1 MQEVFEAQ
9 ISELRDIRE
18 EIQELERTHVSM
30 RQQCEREV
38 SALKTQLEKKIGG
51 MMKGSNPTTAAL
63 LATGDGGNI
72 NGAELLNS
80 VIPGADSGLPH
91 AGGEDNAP
99 GGIIE
104 RELMKYSKANC
115 LTTASKAT
123 KQAKKS

>member
-9 ISELRDIRE
+9 ISELRDVRE
-18 EIQELERTHVSM
+18 HVQELERTHVSM

-38 SALKTQLEKKIGG
+38 SALTTQLEKKLGG
-51 MMKGSNPTTAAL
+51 MMKGSNTATAAL
-63 LATGDGGNI
+63 LATGDGDDI
-72 NGAELLNS
+72 NGTELLNS